1 VPNKKQKWRCL
12 PLGKWEPLL
21 NSEHTLHGVS
31 AVFPAGVFLKIASN
45 ANNFHV
51 ELVLEAPGLQD
62 PFSVVVPPSGAI
74 YDLNLLAAPNK
85 NAPRSEEWCNM
96 FGIITRDN
104 LSKGIIERRENGTL
118 VVFRTFRHNRDQL
131 TPFGLY
137 FTKDTLR
144 VSESDY
150 MVITNQNF
158 EDLLANSSGA
168 DASYVPMP
176 TACDAF
182 TTTPTL
188 SQYNFAQVYSHH
200 GKTPFG
206 SGPKQNRRR
215 RYHPATCGYHQP
227 CGTFGTSTPYQY

>member
-1 VPNKKQKWRCL
+1 MPNKKQKWRCL

-118 VVFRTFRHNRDQL
+118 VVYRTFRHNRNQL

-158 EDLLANSSGA
+158 EDLLSKSSGA
-168 DASYVPMP
+168 DASYVPFPPPPVM
-176 TACDAF
+176 
-182 TTTPTL
+182 L
-188 SQYNFAQVYSHH
+188 S
-200 GKTPFG
+200 P
-206 SGPKQNRRR
+206 
-215 RYHPATCGYHQP
+215 QP
-227 CGTFGTSTPYQY
+227 